1 MVLYVGNINYNL
13 SEDELKDVFERY
25 GKVDSVKIVTDK
37 DNGRSKGFAF
47 IDMVNDQDAELA
59 KNELDGSDLGGRNMR
74 VNYATN
80 QN

>member
-13 SEDELKDVFERY
+13 SEDELKSVFERY
-25 GKVDSVKIVTDK
+25 GKVDSVKIITDRDTGK
-37 DNGRSKGFAF
+37 SKGFAF
-47 IDMVNDQDAELA
+47 VDMVNDQDAELA
-59 KNELDGSDLGGRNMR
+59 KNELDGTDLDGRNMR